1 MLKYKSDWHD
11 KLLIEIDRFYPSSK
25 LCSNCGYKYKELS
38 LKERTWKCPDCGAE
52 HDRDYNAA
60 INILNEGKKIIGNR
74 FPEFTL
80 VDLPLMDDKVET
92 PLKSNVRLK
101 QENDGLCNFVQV

>member
-1 MLKYKSDWHD
+1 M
-11 KLLIEIDRFYPSSK
+11 
-25 LCSNCGYKYKELS
+25 S

-60 INILNEGKKIIGNR
+60 INILNEGKRIIGNR

-101 QENDGLCNFVQV
+101 QENDDLCNFVQV